1 MREVRVQA
9 GGGGAWGCLRKEPT
23 DRLGPGLRL
32 SPLARGSQ
40 KDPYSLLS
48 QNVLSPSPF
57 QVRGRKR
64 TL

>member
-1 MREVRVQA
+1 MQEVRVQA
-9 GGGGAWGCLRKEPT
+9 EGGAAWGCLHKEPT

-48 QNVLSPSPF
+48 QNVLSPAPF
-57 QVRGRKR
+57 QVHGRKR

>member
-9 GGGGAWGCLRKEPT
+9 GAWCCLHKEPT

-48 QNVLSPSPF
+48 KNVLNPAPF
-57 QVRGRKR
+57 QVRGKG
-64 TL
+64 LPND